1 VTLEDEEWDN
11 RHEPGFNFEAYLARK
26 LVKSHEIDIADLL
39 EKYTSLAKNQAY
51 WFKQYTELKDALVG
65 DSPNWTH
72 DEVLERALEL
82 VDLGSE

>member
-1 VTLEDEEWDN
+1 MTLEDEEWDSP
-11 RHEPGFNFEAYLARK
+11 HEPGFNFEAYLARK

>member
-26 LVKSHEIDIADLL
+26 LVKSHETTIDELL
-39 EKYTSLAKNQAY
+39 EAHAELVKSHAY
-51 WFKQYTELKDALVG
+51 WFKQYTDLKEALVG
-65 DSPNWTH
+65 DSTNWTH
-72 DEVLERALEL
+72 DELVGRALEL

>member
-1 VTLEDEEWDN
+1 
-11 RHEPGFNFEAYLARK
+11 
-26 LVKSHEIDIADLL
+26 
-39 EKYTSLAKNQAY
+39 LAKNQAY